1 MARYIETAAPT
12 EDDEH
17 VWTSAHLIDA
27 ERGLIWTRRA
37 AFAGWAV
44 ILYAQG
50 YTLEIGPVWLTYAGG
65 LAYMGL
71 LHWCVRRGRVSPL
84 TSWTATISDSI
95 ITFLMCAVTGGGASP
110 FLPFFY
116 FTTLA
121 GAFRF
126 GVSRMIL
133 VLLLNGA
140 AILALH
146 IFWGPSGVGSV
157 LLILFYLGFAAALGA
172 MLADWA
178 RTNLNIA
185 LSRTAALRVERDRSQ
200 ALLHKLIDTQEE
212 ERKRLAGDLHDR
224 MGARLFHL
232 QHNLAQCAQP
242 NTRGPALDAHYEVM
256 RRDLIECNSDVRSL
270 MNELRPN
277 VLDDFGFVEALSEY
291 ITGLVAKIPFK
302 VEVRLDPGLQQW
314 RSQQDA
320 MLFRLLQEALLNVRK
335 HAAARRVNISMARIG
350 DRVELE
356 ISDDGNGF
364 DPASVPVGHFG
375 VMMMRER
382 AQAAGATF
390 AIVSSPGDGT
400 RIALVFPEGA

>member
-1 MARYIETAAPT
+1 MAEYIETTAPT
-12 EDDEH
+12 DDDEH
-17 VWTSAHLIDA
+17 VWTSAHLIHA

-50 YTLEIGPVWLTYAGG
+50 YELEIGLVWLTYAAG

-71 LHWCVRRGRVSPL
+71 LHWRVRQGKVSPL
-84 TSWTATISDSI
+84 TSWTATISDST

-126 GVSRMIL
+126 GVSRMIQ

-140 AILALH
+140 AIIALH
-146 IFWGPSGVGSV
+146 IFWGPAGLGPV
-157 LLILFYLGFAAALGA
+157 LLTAFYLGFAAALGA

-178 RTNLNIA
+178 RTNLDIA
-185 LSRTAALRVERDRSQ
+185 LSRTSALRVERDRSQ

-224 MGARLFHL
+224 MGARLFHI
-232 QHNLAQCAQP
+232 QHNLAQCARP
-242 NTRGPALDAHYEVM
+242 NMRGVALDAHYDMM

-270 MNELRPN
+270 INELRPN
-277 VLDDFGFVEALSEY
+277 VLDDFGFVEALSEH
-291 ITGLVAKIPFK
+291 ITGLVAKVPFK
-302 VEVRLDPGLQQW
+302 LEVSLDPGLQHW

-335 HAAARRVNISMARIG
+335 HAHARLVKISMARIG
-350 DRVELE
+350 GRVELE

-390 AIVSSPGDGT
+390 AIASSPGDGT
-400 RIALVFPEGA
+400 RIALVFQEDA